1 MKEIIRNTY
10 KLQKK
15 YAKLIKDSNLED
27 NISIIKSSTNNT
39 SNIISNPINIE
50 LKYILISKF
59 LLNIIIK

>member
-27 NISIIKSSTNNT
+27 NISIIKSSTNDT
-39 SNIISNPINIE
+39 SNIIPNPINIK